1 MSIKSLFQKILDG
14 YEDPIPTDD
23 LDDEPIYTPKS
34 GSDDELVE
42 VNSNGVRPV
51 RRPSQQARAA
61 APSPVEPPE
70 EDEDLSAPV
79 SQKPRFKKIGA
90 TRIQSGEQ
98 IVSLAK
104 EGYVVV
110 ADTSAMAPAM
120 LPKLRYYL
128 AGAMFA
134 LDAHIAPIDDNT
146 FIFSV
151 EDFDIK
157 AFVSSH
163 S

>member
-1 MSIKSLFQKILDG
+1 MNIKNLFQKILDG
-14 YEDPIPTDD
+14 YEDTVPSDD
-23 LDDEPIYTPKS
+23 FDDEPVYTPKN
-34 GSDDELVE
+34 GGDDELVE
-42 VNSNGVRPV
+42 ANNNGVRPV
-51 RRPSQQARAA
+51 RRPAKVEKA
-61 APSPVEPPE
+61 APVAEETIEEETVVE
-70 EDEDLSAPV
+70 
-79 SQKPRFKKIGA
+79 KKTRFKKISA

-98 IVSLAK
+98 IVALAK

-110 ADTSAMAPAM
+110 VDTSAIAPAV

-128 AGAMFA
+128 AGAMYA
-134 LDAHIAPIDDNT
+134 LNAHIAPVDENV

-151 EDFDIK
+151 EEFDIK

>member
-1 MSIKSLFQKILDG
+1 MNIKSLFQKILDG
-14 YEDPIPTDD
+14 YEDTVPSDD
-23 LDDEPIYTPKS
+23 FDDEPIYTPKN
-34 GSDDELVE
+34 GADDEVVE
-42 VNSNGVRPV
+42 MNRSGVRPV
-51 RRPSQQARAA
+51 RRPAKAQPAA
-61 APSPVEPPE
+61 QPVAD
-70 EDEDLSAPV
+70 DEAEV
-79 SQKPRFKKIGA
+79 SVKENKPRFKKV
-90 TRIQSGEQ
+90 TPVRIQSGEQ

-110 ADTSAMAPAM
+110 VDTSSLAPAM
-120 LPKLRYYL
+120 QPKLRYYL

-134 LDAHIAPIDDNT
+134 LNAHITPVDESV

-151 EDFDIK
+151 EEFDIQ

>member
-1 MSIKSLFQKILDG
+1 MNIKSLFQKILDG
-14 YEDPIPTDD
+14 YEDTVPSDD
-23 LDDEPIYTPKS
+23 FDDEPIYTPNS
-34 GSDDELVE
+34 GDDELVE
-42 VNSNGVRPV
+42 ANGNGVRPV
-51 RRPSQQARAA
+51 RRPAKAA
-61 APSPVEPPE
+61 AE
-70 EDEDLSAPV
+70 ELEQQGVVAE
-79 SQKPRFKKIGA
+79 KKTYFKKVSA

-98 IVSLAK
+98 IVALAK

-110 ADTSAMAPAM
+110 VDTSAIAPAV

-134 LDAHIAPIDDNT
+134 LDAHITPVDENI
-146 FIFSV
+146 FIFSI
-151 EDFDIK
+151 EEFDIK